1 MRNLIKGVISCAIA
15 AAANAV
21 FPIAAMASPSSA
33 SVGVEQGRRM
43 VSAAVEPFPD
53 GARVVFFGDSIT
65 QNGVAVTRV
74 AAHYRKMLPKGNV
87 RFFNV
92 GISGGSVGA
101 AHLYCDLW
109 FVPLKPTHVVV
120 GFGVNDAGA
129 AVLKKDAKDRAAEL
143 KRIESVAAAFEKNY
157 CKLLDRIEAL
167 GAKVILRTPTPY
179 DEFTKGPTADG
190 KMRVNAK
197 AGRND
202 AQRRMAG

>member
-1 MRNLIKGVISCAIA
+1 MKTTLLFSTFTA
-15 AAANAV
+15 ALCMTA
-21 FPIAAMASPSSA
+21 ASPSYAADRTISSDYA
-33 SVGVEQGRRM
+33 LTADETVDGVLTIE
-43 VSAAVEPFPD
+43 
-53 GARVVFFGDSIT
+53 
-65 QNGVAVTRV
+65 
-74 AAHYRKMLPKGNV
+74 
-87 RFFNV
+87 
-92 GISGGSVGA
+92 
-101 AHLYCDLW
+101 
-109 FVPLKPTHVVV
+109 
-120 GFGVNDAGA
+120 AGA

-202 AQRRMAG
+202 AQRRIAG